1 MHRSNGNLDVSSCHS
16 WEATLLDVHR
26 DLRARGVPHR
36 WMLIDSYWYGDL
48 LHQPFLLILSPL
60 RSADLFNRYLLYS

>member
-1 MHRSNGNLDVSSCHS
+1 MDVSKCHS

-36 WMLIDSYWYGDL
+36 WMLIDSYWCL
-48 LHQPFLLILSPL
+48 LRQPFLLILSPL

>member
-1 MHRSNGNLDVSSCHS
+1 MAPCVHRSNGNLDVSKCHS

-36 WMLIDSYWYGDL
+36 WMLIDSYW
-48 LHQPFLLILSPL
+48 
-60 RSADLFNRYLLYS
+60 